1 MSRRRHFVVAVLF
14 TALVVGLCQ
23 ANLAAE
29 APQVYPAAILPFQE
43 RGREVKDLGRKVSD
57 LLFAHL
63 VASPSLFL
71 VDREDLNTVLKE
83 QELNLS
89 GMVNPQ
95 QATKVGQ
102 LTGAKLL
109 ITGSVLQI
117 DNTIYLVAKVIGTET
132 SRVLGASVKGNANG
146 DLGDLARQ
154 LAEKIGALVA
164 KQSDD
169 LVAKPVS
176 RTDRIAKLNK
186 TLGKA
191 KRPAIQVRI
200 AESHIGQATIDPAA
214 ETEVV
219 LFCTETGFP
228 IVDPDKGTKKDVNIL
243 IKGEAFSEFA
253 TRIGN
258 LISVKARLEVKA
270 VDRTTGKI
278 IAVDRQT
285 TMAVGLGEQI
295 AAKNALQAAG
305 AEIAE
310 RLLPKLVGGNAP
322 RD

>member
-154 LAEKIGALVA
+154 LAEKIGALVD

-191 KRPAIQVRI
+191 KRPAVQVRI
-200 AESHIGQATIDPAA
+200 PESHIGQATIDPAA

-228 IVDPDKGTKKDVNIL
+228 IVDPDKGTKKDVDIL

-270 VDRTTGKI
+270 VDRATGKI

-310 RLLPKLVGGNAP
+310 RLLPKLVKGNAP